1 MKYTYKTKIGYLTIS
16 EENDIIVEIL
26 FGKSENLTKENNALK
41 KAINE
46 INEFLDG
53 NRKEFTFP
61 FQISGTEFQQKV
73 YNELLKIPY
82 GQTCSY
88 GDIAKS
94 IGNEKAYRAV
104 GNANNKNKLPIVIP
118 CHRVIGKNKDLTGYA
133 GGLDIKEF
141 LLNLENK

>member
-16 EENDIIVEIL
+16 EENDIVVEIL
-26 FGKSENLTKENNALK
+26 FGKFENLTEENNALK

-46 INEFLDG
+46 INEYLDG

-94 IGNEKAYRAV
+94 IGNEKASRAV

-118 CHRVIGKNKDLTGYA
+118 CHRVIGKSKDLTGYA
-133 GGLDIKEF
+133 GGLNVKEF

>member
-88 GDIAKS
+88 KDIAKS
-94 IGNEKAYRAV
+94 IGNEKASRAV

-133 GGLDIKEF
+133 GGLNVKEF

>member
-16 EENDIIVEIL
+16 EENDIVVEIL
-26 FGKSENLTKENNALK
+26 FGKFENLTEENNALK

-46 INEFLDG
+46 INEYLDG

-133 GGLDIKEF
+133 GGLNVKEF

>member
-26 FGKSENLTKENNALK
+26 FGQSENLTEENNALK

-46 INEFLDG
+46 INEYLDG

-94 IGNEKAYRAV
+94 IGNEKASRAV

-118 CHRVIGKNKDLTGYA
+118 CHRVIGKSKDLTGYA
-133 GGLDIKEF
+133 GALNVKEF

>member
-16 EENDIIVEIL
+16 EENDIVVEIL
-26 FGKSENLTKENNALK
+26 FGKFENLTEENNALK

-46 INEFLDG
+46 INEYLDG

>member
-88 GDIAKS
+88 KDIAKS
-94 IGNEKAYRAV
+94 IGNEKASRAV

-133 GGLDIKEF
+133 GGFDIKEF

>member
-26 FGKSENLTKENNALK
+26 FGQSENLTEENNALK

-88 GDIAKS
+88 KDIAKS
-94 IGNEKAYRAV
+94 IGNEKASRAV

-118 CHRVIGKNKDLTGYA
+118 CHRVIGKSKDLTGYA
-133 GGLDIKEF
+133 GALNVKEF

>member
-88 GDIAKS
+88 KDIAKS
-94 IGNEKAYRAV
+94 IGNENAYRAV